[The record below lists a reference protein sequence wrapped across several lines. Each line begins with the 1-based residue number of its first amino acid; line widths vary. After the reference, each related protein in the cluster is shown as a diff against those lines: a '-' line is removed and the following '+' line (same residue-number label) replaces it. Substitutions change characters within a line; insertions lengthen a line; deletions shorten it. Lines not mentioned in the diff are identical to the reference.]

1 MARQTRL
8 CYALIAAQATALVA
22 PKSPLCYA
30 LIAAQAT
37 ALVAPKSPLITV
49 AKTLPLAAALAAPAA
64 AMSTSPLVAAWDR
77 GAGACEMRPIVQS
90 APPDTAALA
99 ATRSTQG
106 WKGLWEARI
115 EHFEKVAS
123 TGLRV
128 RPFYGIDA
136 DGGIVSDVHVAVGP
150 LKGWVSASGYML
162 PVPNKVGE
170 VDLFFDDFWVA
181 GDTAEPRASPS
192 DEESNVIDKLIRDV
206 GRLSFFE
213 GIARFPVD
221 YFQDDMVAFR
231 FTAFDSQIVARRAPD
246 GARPQRVE
254 GI

>member
-1 MARQTRL
+1 M
-8 CYALIAAQATALVA
+8 
-22 PKSPLCYA
+22 
-30 LIAAQAT
+30 
-37 ALVAPKSPLITV
+37 
-49 AKTLPLAAALAAPAA
+49 
-64 AMSTSPLVAAWDR
+64 
-77 GAGACEMRPIVQS
+77 
-90 APPDTAALA
+90 
-99 ATRSTQG
+99 
-106 WKGLWEARI
+106 
-115 EHFEKVAS
+115 
-123 TGLRV
+123 

-170 VDLFFDDFWVA
+170 VDLIFDDFWVA